1 MLLELTFLSV
11 RKTKAD
17 FFFLNESD
25 TRAQLV
31 GDDVL
36 VFLFG
41 LDRALGRSKHRSVC
55 PSNGFQNKSAVL
67 SIDAIFLKPNSWLMS
82 ESQQNDAR
90 CLSFEKM
97 DGNFSSLLA
106 KIKLDF
112 LSSEK
117 SAGVGSVAWK

>member
-1 MLLELTFLSV
+1 MWCTWLRNPFGSKLNLALCFHRTVLLELTFLSV

-67 SIDAIFLKPNSWLMS
+67 SIDAIFLKPNS
-82 ESQQNDAR
+82 
-90 CLSFEKM
+90 
-97 DGNFSSLLA
+97 
-106 KIKLDF
+106 
-112 LSSEK
+112 
-117 SAGVGSVAWK
+117 